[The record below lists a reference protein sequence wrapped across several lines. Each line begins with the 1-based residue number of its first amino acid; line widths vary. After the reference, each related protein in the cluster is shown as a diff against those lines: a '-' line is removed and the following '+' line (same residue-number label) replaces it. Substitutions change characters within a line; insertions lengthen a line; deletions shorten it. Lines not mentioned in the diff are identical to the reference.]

1 MKKTFKSFKLTT
13 LGACLTLA
21 LTTGA
26 LSTAVIAANHS
37 DEVSMAQATKVSLK
51 QAVATASKEA
61 AGSLVSAELDDNDS
75 DAQNGNS
82 VYELEF
88 STDTTSYEIK
98 VDATTGK
105 IVTSETEQL
114 DKEDI
119 DDYKVQQQ
127 AKINMTDAIDIAEKQ
142 TNGHTLEIEFESDD
156 DEMDHPTY
164 YEVKVLK
171 DNQIFELNID
181 AETGTV
187 FENSIDDIDATPD
200 MTAVEL

>member
-1 MKKTFKSFKLTT
+1 MKKTLKNFKLTT

-21 LTTGA
+21 MTTGA
-26 LSTAVIAANHS
+26 LSTAVVAANHS
-37 DEVSMAQATKVSLK
+37 DEVSVAQAAKVSLK

-61 AGSLVSAELDDNDS
+61 SGSLVSAELDDKDS
-75 DAQNGNS
+75 DAQKGNS

-98 VDATTGK
+98 VDAMTGE

-114 DKEDI
+114 VKDDI
-119 DDYKVQQQ
+119 NDYQVQQQ
-127 AKINMTDAIDIAEKQ
+127 AKIKMTDAIDIAEKQ
-142 TNGHTLEIEFESDD
+142 TDGRTIEIEFEIDD
-156 DEMDHPTY
+156 DEIDHPTY

-181 AETGTV
+181 AKTGTV

>member
-1 MKKTFKSFKLTT
+1 MKKTLKNFKLTT
-13 LGACLTLA
+13 LGACLTVA

-26 LSTAVIAANHS
+26 LSTAVVAANNS
-37 DEVSMAQATKVSLK
+37 DEVSVAQAAKVSLK

-61 AGSLVSAELDDNDS
+61 SGTLISAELDDNDS
-75 DAQNGNS
+75 DAQKGNS

-88 STDTTSYEIK
+88 SNDTTSYEIK
-98 VDATTGK
+98 VDAMTGE

-119 DDYKVQQQ
+119 NDYQVQQQ
-127 AKINMTDAIDIAEKQ
+127 AKIKMTDAIDIAEKQ
-142 TNGHTLEIEFESDD
+142 TDGRTIEIEFEI
-156 DEMDHPTY
+156 DEDKMDHPTY
-164 YEVKVLK
+164 YEVKVFK

>member
-1 MKKTFKSFKLTT
+1 MKKTLKNFKLTT
-13 LGACLTLA
+13 LGACLTVA

-26 LSTAVIAANHS
+26 LSTAVVAANNS
-37 DEVSMAQATKVSLK
+37 DEVSVVQAAKVSLK

-88 STDTTSYEIK
+88 SNDTTSYEIK
-98 VDATTGK
+98 VDAMTGE

-127 AKINMTDAIDIAEKQ
+127 AKISMTDAIDIAEKQ

-156 DEMDHPTY
+156 DKMDHPTY

>member
-1 MKKTFKSFKLTT
+1 MKKTLKNFKLTT
-13 LGACLTLA
+13 LGACLTVA

-26 LSTAVIAANHS
+26 LSTAVVAANNS
-37 DEVSMAQATKVSLK
+37 DEVSVAQAAKVSLK

-61 AGSLVSAELDDNDS
+61 SGTLISAELDDNDS
-75 DAQNGNS
+75 DAQKGNS

-88 STDTTSYEIK
+88 SNDTTSYEIK
-98 VDATTGK
+98 VDAMTGE

-119 DDYKVQQQ
+119 NDYQVQQQ
-127 AKINMTDAIDIAEKQ
+127 AKIKMTDAIDIAEKQ
-142 TNGHTLEIEFESDD
+142 TDGRTIEIEFEIDD
-156 DEMDHPTY
+156 DKMDHPTY
-164 YEVKVLK
+164 YEVKVFK

-181 AETGTV
+181 AETGAV
-187 FENSIDDIDATPD
+187 FENSMEDIDAVPD

>member
-1 MKKTFKSFKLTT
+1 MKKTFKRFKLTT

-21 LTTGA
+21 LSTGA
-26 LSTAVIAANHS
+26 LSTAVVAANYS
-37 DEVSMAQATKVSLK
+37 NEVSVAQAAKVSLK

-61 AGSLVSAELDDNDS
+61 SGILISAELDDKDS
-75 DAQNGNS
+75 DAQGGNS

-88 STDTTSYEIK
+88 SNNTTSYEIK
-98 VDATTGK
+98 VDAMTGE

-114 DKEDI
+114 DKDDI
-119 DDYKVQQQ
+119 SYYEVQQQ
-127 AKINMTDAIDIAEKQ
+127 AKIKMTDAIDIAEKQ
-142 TNGHTLEIEFESDD
+142 TDGRTIEIEFERD

-187 FENSIDDIDATPD
+187 FENSIDDIDAVPD

>member
-26 LSTAVIAANHS
+26 LSTAVVAANYS

-61 AGSLVSAELDDNDS
+61 SGSLVSAELDDNDS
-75 DAQNGNS
+75 DAQKGNS

-98 VDATTGK
+98 VDAMTGE

-127 AKINMTDAIDIAEKQ
+127 AKIKMTDAIDIAEKQ

-156 DEMDHPTY
+156 NEVDHPTY

-187 FENSIDDIDATPD
+187 FENSIDDIDATLD

>member
-26 LSTAVIAANHS
+26 LSTAVIAANYS

-181 AETGTV
+181 AETGAV
-187 FENSIDDIDATPD
+187 FENSIDDIDAMPD
-200 MTAVEL
+200 MTVVEL